1 MMRARL
7 VTSCSAALVAVCL
20 GCGPTSLE
28 EQGAALA
35 ASTTALSPSTA
46 NIYACLTC
54 HAEAA
59 DDARGHLF
67 PGAPLAGATTR
78 TSFWAGQEND
88 LLESINACRAAFMGA
103 STPLEA
109 DSTEGEALYAYL
121 LSLEPGD
128 PGPIPFTVQR
138 TIVDIPRGSVEPGRS
153 LYDEACAGCH
163 GAPHSGDGRLSDR
176 VPVLPEDSVA
186 SHLALG
192 YSYRLIRLVFIEKVR
207 HGPFLGYGG
216 DMPPLSLEV
225 LNDEGL
231 GDILEALGVTG
242 ETPTRETP

>member
-1 MMRARL
+1 MMHVAPKSL
-7 VTSCSAALVAVCL
+7 CSLALAGLCL
-20 GCGPTSLE
+20 ACSPALLE
-28 EQGAALA
+28 DQGAALA
-35 ASTTALSPSTA
+35 ASTTGLSPSTA

-54 HAEAA
+54 HAETVDEAP
-59 DDARGHLF
+59 GHLL

-78 TSFWAGQEND
+78 TSFWSGQEND

-109 DSTEGEALYAYL
+109 DSSEGQALYAYL

-138 TIVDIPRGSVEPGRS
+138 TIVDLPRGSGDRGLE

-163 GAPHSGDGRLSDR
+163 GAPHSGDDRLDDR
-176 VPVLPEDSVA
+176 VPILPEDTVT
-186 SHLALG
+186 SHLELG

-231 GDILEALGVTG
+231 ADILEALGVTG
-242 ETPTRETP
+242 ENP